1 MPPKNPDAQ
10 TELLNFILAGQLEY
24 RAPQQRQF
32 PRELA
37 RRYPKLGAKEIA
49 RRTDECQAAVDRA
62 VELARDFVAASGG
75 YQYLN
80 PWREKVYAD
89 WAPAMQREF
98 DWIGSELL
106 ARLFTSALSAIYQ
119 EERVK
124 YG

>member
-1 MPPKNPDAQ
+1 MPAKNPDDHAA
-10 TELLNFILAGQLEY
+10 LLNFILAGQLEY

-37 RRYPKLGAKEIA
+37 RRYPKLGAKELA
-49 RRTDECQAAVDRA
+49 RRTGECRAAVDRA
-62 VELARDFVAASGG
+62 VALARDFVAASGG

-80 PWREKVYAD
+80 PWRDKVYAD

-98 DWIGSELL
+98 DWINLELL
-106 ARLFTSALSAIYQ
+106 TRLFTSALSAIYQ